1 MIITLLTFLG
11 GQELMVLLLVIP
23 VILFFVVRSIRKNA
37 AMKAENRIL
46 KSKIDSSALE
56 ELGKLRQSG
65 ILTEEEFQKKKN
77 EILNP

>member
-1 MIITLLTFLG
+1 
-11 GQELMVLLLVIP
+11 
-23 VILFFVVRSIRKNA
+23 
-37 AMKAENRIL
+37 MKAENRIL

>member
-1 MIITLLTFLG
+1 MNQFLEFGLG
-11 GQELMVLLLVIP
+11 GQEIVLLLIIFP
-23 VILFFVVRSIRKNA
+23 VVVFFILRNTRKNA

-65 ILTEEEFQKKKN
+65 ILTEDEFQKKKN

>member
-46 KSKIDSSALE
+46 KSKIDSSAVE

>member
-1 MIITLLTFLG
+1 MIIPLLTFLG